1 MRAFVSGAALAITEI
16 RNVAS
21 LRNNIGHRSSP
32 TPLFSIAEREKSESN
47 LLERLKRIY
56 RFDEKKKKRIMKI
69 ISTARYKTTL
79 CKREEGKKL

>member
-32 TPLFSIAEREKSESN
+32 TPLFSIAEREKSGSN

-56 RFDEKKKKRIMKI
+56 RFNEKKKKNNENNIDCSLQNNALK
-69 ISTARYKTTL
+69 
-79 CKREEGKKL
+79 KRREKKL

>member
-32 TPLFSIAEREKSESN
+32 TPLFSIAEREKSGSN

-56 RFDEKKKKRIMKI
+56 RFNEKKKNNENNIDCSLQNNALKKR
-69 ISTARYKTTL
+69 
-79 CKREEGKKL
+79 REKKL